1 MSLVQSTLEELGE
14 RVNGDLRMAVNQLEY
29 MALRSRH
36 LSSEGVKSRALSSA
50 KDEDLRPMAA
60 VDKLL
65 SAAAGRER
73 LEARLDAA
81 LSDIDLLPLML
92 AENYL
97 NHRPTTPPNDPE
109 GVLWMEA
116 AARAADSIS
125 EGDRVNVAVRRYQR
139 WQHLPF
145 AAFMGCVVPGG
156 LMHGPRTTL
165 AAGEMNFTRF
175 PGWLGKNSTHNK
187 NRRLLEEVHAHVL
200 ASRLCS
206 PSRQALRLDYLPTLG
221 RRLTDPLRTAP
232 KVPHPPHPPCSLLP
246 ARCSVLN
253 SVRCAVC
260 GVWCV
265 VCGQA
270 AAVAEVGALM
280 AEYSLSLED
289 REAALDML
297 NFKGLPQLSDGIPS
311 DSKGALTREYKKRM
325 SAAKVKAAD
334 LVPQVNAGGKRKK
347 VSKRSAALLEPSGME
362 DMDVPTAGNN
372 GEAPPLCLWGQ
383 QAEG

>member
-1 MSLVQSTLEELGE
+1 MESSERRPERCPLSPLQSTLEELGE

-81 LSDIDLLPLML
+81 LSDIDLLPLMI

-145 AAFMGCVVPGG
+145 AAFMGCVLPGA
-156 LMHGPRTTL
+156 LMHGARSTL

-175 PGWLGKNSTHNK
+175 PGWLGKNSTHTK
-187 NRRLLEEVHAHVL
+187 NRRRLEEVHAHML

-206 PSRQALRLDYLPTLG
+206 PSRQALRLDYLLALG

-232 KVPHPPHPPCSLLP
+232 KVPHPPTPPASCCFP
-246 ARCSVLN
+246 LN
-253 SVRCAVC
+253 SVLCVAGGRSGRGGGPAGRVQSESGGQGGGAGHAQVQGPAAAGRRHPFRQQGGAHPRVQEAHERGQGEGGGPGAASGRGREAEEGEQAERCAA
-260 GVWCV
+260 G
-265 VCGQA
+265 
-270 AAVAEVGALM
+270 AV
-280 AEYSLSLED
+280 
-289 REAALDML
+289 
-297 NFKGLPQLSDGIPS
+297 QH
-311 DSKGALTREYKKRM
+311 
-325 SAAKVKAAD
+325 
-334 LVPQVNAGGKRKK
+334 GGHGRTH
-347 VSKRSAALLEPSGME
+347 SRQ
-362 DMDVPTAGNN
+362 
-372 GEAPPLCLWGQ
+372 W
-383 QAEG
+383 